1 MDIAGDRVRT
11 DQQRELRLITHVK
24 CVIPAIFRLF
34 YGLVTSKPTPY
45 LAFSRGGGV
54 IG

>member
-1 MDIAGDRVRT
+1 MLNVSYLQFLGY
-11 DQQRELRLITHVK
+11 
-24 CVIPAIFRLF
+24 F